1 MGRYSDE
8 LLFNFEGHVF
18 GGPHYTWADGVKYEG
33 NFVKNLQMHHGIYT
47 WPDGSIYE
55 GEVKNGIRHG
65 FGMYKCGTYP
75 VSYIGQW
82 VEGKRHGKGTI
93 YYNREGSSWYEGDFV
108 YNVKSGRGIRC
119 YRSGNI
125 YEGQWERDLRHGEGR
140 MRWLTT
146 NQEYTGKWVNGIQV
160 WLDQVFELCC
170 F

>member
-1 MGRYSDE
+1 MNFSLILKGMFSEGLITLGPME
-8 LLFNFEGHVF
+8 LSMRETL
-18 GGPHYTWADGVKYEG
+18 
-33 NFVKNLQMHHGIYT
+33 
-47 WPDGSIYE
+47 S
-55 GEVKNGIRHG
+55 R
-65 FGMYKCGTYP
+65 TYRCIMAFILGLMAA
-75 VSYIGQW
+75 SM
-82 VEGKRHGKGTI
+82 KGTI